1 MRPRTETH
9 AVYESLLVYIIRQ
22 SCAPGMG
29 PTGDAMLQIP
39 LSLWSIKVV
48 SFPSFFAGK
57 RAKSS
62 ERIGRVRPKF
72 FGSTTLCEDCVEIL
86 DESVV
91 LIRLR
96 LVAPAFLPRAEFFER
111 VDVERP
117 TSMAAAALFEEFDEI
132 LDVLPV
138 EGAIERIVAE
148 GGDQAIRFPPIQIR

>member
-39 LSLWSIKVV
+39 LSLWSIKVF

-72 FGSTTLCEDCVEIL
+72 FGSTTLCDDCVEIL
-86 DESVV
+86 DESV
-91 LIRLR
+91 
-96 LVAPAFLPRAEFFER
+96 VAPAFLPRAEFFER

>member
-1 MRPRTETH
+1 MTLR
-9 AVYESLLVYIIRQ
+9 
-22 SCAPGMG
+22 
-29 PTGDAMLQIP
+29 IP
-39 LSLWSIKVV
+39 LSLWSIKVF

-57 RAKSS
+57 RAKFS
-62 ERIGRVRPKF
+62 ERIGRIRPIF

-117 TSMAAAALFEEFDEI
+117 TSMAAAALFEEFGEI
-132 LDVLPV
+132 LDVLAV
-138 EGAIERIVAE
+138 EGTIERIVAE
-148 GGDQAIRFPPIQIR
+148 GGD

>member
-39 LSLWSIKVV
+39 LSLWSIKVF

-72 FGSTTLCEDCVEIL
+72 FGSTTLCDDCVEIL
-86 DESVV
+86 DESLV
-91 LIRLR
+91 LIRLLR
-96 LVAPAFLPRAEFFER
+96 IAPAFLPRAEFFER

-117 TSMAAAALFEEFDEI
+117 ISMAAAALFEERGQI
-132 LDVLPV
+132 IDVLAV
-138 EGAIERIVAE
+138 VDAVSEWR
-148 GGDQAIRFPPIQIR
+148 QAMNAPS